1 MIGMVRGCGV
11 GNCGRSRGV
20 KIAAWMW
27 CAGGD
32 KDDSRLS
39 IHSRSRLVWLRI
51 PRILY
56 SIELLAIE
64 FEARGRWRYNEKGC
78 SGCEGQRGKR
88 KNERRAWFVGVCVC
102 VCGGWL
108 VPLEQPGASGK
119 ARERDK
125 PANATILPINRCEFV
140 VPYSCVVFLRVQVIP
155 GVKKWTQNSR
165 PDGGGWPGWS
175 DRNGGKKDR
184 LSVTAWRRRANRER
198 YTSDR
203 ATSGTDTGYVT
214 ITTPGNLFR

>member
-27 CAGGD
+27 CAGGGD

-88 KNERRAWFVGVCVC
+88 KNERRAWFVGV
-102 VCGGWL
+102 VCGL
-108 VPLEQPGASGK
+108 
-119 ARERDK
+119 
-125 PANATILPINRCEFV
+125 C
-140 VPYSCVVFLRVQVIP
+140 
-155 GVKKWTQNSR
+155 
-165 PDGGGWPGWS
+165 GG
-175 DRNGGKKDR
+175 
-184 LSVTAWRRRANRER
+184 
-198 YTSDR
+198 
-203 ATSGTDTGYVT
+203 
-214 ITTPGNLFR
+214 